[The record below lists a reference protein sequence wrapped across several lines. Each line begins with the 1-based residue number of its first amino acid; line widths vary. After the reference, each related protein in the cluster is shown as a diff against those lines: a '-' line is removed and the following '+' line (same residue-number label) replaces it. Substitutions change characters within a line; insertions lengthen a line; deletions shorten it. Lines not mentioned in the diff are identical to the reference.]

1 MPGDPI
7 AGYRAIHFSSGTVVG
22 SGYVGWRVSS
32 DPLARPRAV
41 PFSVKVGGNGRAIPF
56 LFR

>member
-22 SGYVGWRVSS
+22 SGYIGWRMSS
-32 DPLARPRAV
+32 DPLASPRAI
-41 PFSVKVGGNGRAIPF
+41 PFSVQVVGNGRAITV